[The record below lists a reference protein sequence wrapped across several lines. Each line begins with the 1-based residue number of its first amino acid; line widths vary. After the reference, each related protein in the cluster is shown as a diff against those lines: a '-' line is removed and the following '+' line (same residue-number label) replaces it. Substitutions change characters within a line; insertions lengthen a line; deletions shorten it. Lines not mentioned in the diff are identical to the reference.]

1 MEHFIAPGI
10 ALRAACGGY
19 HAPAV
24 ADAAVTAA
32 AAFADADANDATT
45 TAAADVAAATTTA
58 DSALVAD
65 FELCYVAVSR
75 CVDFGSCATDHAV
88 GVGAGSCTAGCTVGL
103 APCTIGLGSCAAC
116 LGLCLCAVGL
126 GSCAVGLGLCGAVSL
141 CAVGCEV
148 ALGPYGRTVAIGLEC
163 VTAFGTCAVPLGCA
177 IAVGCAIT
185 IGVGFAIGLECVTA
199 FGSCAVALG
208 CAIAV
213 G

>member
-45 TAAADVAAATTTA
+45 TA

-75 CVDFGSCATDHAV
+75 CVDFGSCANDHAV

-116 LGLCLCAVGL
+116 LGLCL
-126 GSCAVGLGLCGAVSL
+126 
-141 CAVGCEV
+141 
-148 ALGPYGRTVAIGLEC
+148 
-163 VTAFGTCAVPLGCA
+163 
-177 IAVGCAIT
+177 
-185 IGVGFAIGLECVTA
+185 
-199 FGSCAVALG
+199 
-208 CAIAV
+208 
-213 G
+213 